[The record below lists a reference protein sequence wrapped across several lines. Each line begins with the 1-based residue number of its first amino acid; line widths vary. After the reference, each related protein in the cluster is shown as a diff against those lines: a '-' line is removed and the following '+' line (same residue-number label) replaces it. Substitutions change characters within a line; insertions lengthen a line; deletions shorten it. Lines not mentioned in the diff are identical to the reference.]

1 MAMRNYTQGQN
12 IQKTSYRSRGF
23 GDTVA
28 KAINKYTNVK
38 PSGDC
43 GCKKRQDKLNKMFP
57 YRR

>member
-1 MAMRNYTQGQN
+1 MRNYTQGQN

-28 KAINKYTNVK
+28 KAINKYTNIK

-43 GCKKRQDKLNKMFP
+43 GCKKRQAKLNKMFP